1 MQQVWPELCMYMH
14 LIYTYKH
21 PNKSIIKKADHPK
34 IRFTIKQH
42 RNHLTTTGCVM
53 QSIPN
58 VPGRSNASAKK
69 LGPAGSSLDL
79 SSACIYALCSQC
91 NTHLGFASMQRRFVS
106 RRISWKAHRAKRI
119 GLNPRHYSNPHADQA
134 LTKMDSSRWRYKDKL
149 TSSYL
154 G

>member
-79 SSACIYALCSQC
+79 SSACIYALDLQPMQE
-91 NTHLGFASMQRRFVS
+91 LPLLPGRKGASTRILVSHPCKGVLSVEESHGKHIGRR
-106 RRISWKAHRAKRI
+106 
-119 GLNPRHYSNPHADQA
+119 G
-134 LTKMDSSRWRYKDKL
+134 
-149 TSSYL
+149 
-154 G
+154 

>member
-1 MQQVWPELCMYMH
+1 MH

-58 VPGRSNASAKK
+58 VPSRSIASQMSPAGQSHQQKK

-79 SSACIYALCSQC
+79 SSACRYALCSQ
-91 NTHLGFASMQRRFVS
+91 GKSY
-106 RRISWKAHRAKRI
+106 
-119 GLNPRHYSNPHADQA
+119 HYSQDEKAIQHAS
-134 LTKMDSSRWRYKDKL
+134 LVSHPCKGVLSVEESHGKHIGRR
-149 TSSYL
+149 

>member
-1 MQQVWPELCMYMH
+1 MH

-58 VPGRSNASAKK
+58 VPSRSNASAKK

-79 SSACIYALCSQC
+79 SSACRYALCSQ
-91 NTHLGFASMQRRFVS
+91 GKSY
-106 RRISWKAHRAKRI
+106 
-119 GLNPRHYSNPHADQA
+119 HYSQDEKAIQHAS
-134 LTKMDSSRWRYKDKL
+134 LVSHPCKGVLSVEESHGKHIGRR
-149 TSSYL
+149 

>member
-1 MQQVWPELCMYMH
+1 MQQVWPELCVYMH

-21 PNKSIIKKADHPK
+21 PNKSINKKADHPK

-79 SSACIYALCSQC
+79 SSACIYALDLQPMQELPLLPGRKGASTRILVSLPYKGVLSVAESQGK
-91 NTHLGFASMQRRFVS
+91 HIGRR
-106 RRISWKAHRAKRI
+106 
-119 GLNPRHYSNPHADQA
+119 G
-134 LTKMDSSRWRYKDKL
+134 
-149 TSSYL
+149 
-154 G
+154 